1 MTSSNNTYFSSFRY
15 EAIYGIA
22 LSSHVLAILYGV
34 FFIKDTKKVLQ
45 QQRSV
50 IAEQSSEESAE
61 ESKGSSF
68 KDLFSLSHIK
78 ESFMTAFRKR
88 EGGLRHIVVILILTF
103 GISGIAA
110 AAGSQVSKSNS
121 RRLTKRAHFVFIS
134 GEQLSEA

>member
-1 MTSSNNTYFSSFRY
+1 MPVTRLIRYFARRHLLVNVLSV
-15 EAIYGIA
+15 A
-22 LSSHVLAILYGV
+22 LLALGV

-50 IAEQSSEESAE
+50 IAEQSEESAD